1 MLKTRAGLI
10 YIVKN
15 KEINKEYYKVG
26 YTTKDV
32 GTRINSAKNTFSPTK
47 KLEVVG
53 IYACLNPQKMER
65 EIHAKIENK
74 RDKETKEWFRINLKD
89 LKEIIIE
96 TLYEN
101 NNNAYIE
108 KNIEIIESASDSSN
122 VSGSEEDKEKTAY
135 NNKIIGNKKFGFGK
149 ILLSLLK
156 YILYFFIIIFILIL
170 IISIFNSG

>member
-1 MLKTRAGLI
+1 
-10 YIVKN
+10 
-15 KEINKEYYKVG
+15 
-26 YTTKDV
+26 
-32 GTRINSAKNTFSPTK
+32 
-47 KLEVVG
+47 
-53 IYACLNPQKMER
+53 MER